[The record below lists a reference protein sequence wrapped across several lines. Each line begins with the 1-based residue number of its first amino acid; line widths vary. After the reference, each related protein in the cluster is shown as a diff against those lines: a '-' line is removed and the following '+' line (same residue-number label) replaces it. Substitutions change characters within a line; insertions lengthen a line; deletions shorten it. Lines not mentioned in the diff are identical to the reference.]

1 MVLIALG
8 LFSGIV
14 SFILYISMQ
23 LMKKLMKRMHRIN
36 TFLEIQ
42 SVCLAAFAVGLLV
55 MVHYYINFTSVNSS
69 GVILDSLPW
78 QYHKRYFIVSGLIIG
93 LSFFSFI
100 AAYREQ
106 TMMLSISTMI
116 SFMIVLCLI
125 GLAVS
130 NEVTSKMIMDK
141 LDMEDKN
148 SYNCFFV
155 VPQFSQ
161 ENLMSHGC

>member
-8 LFSGIV
+8 LFSGII

-42 SVCLAAFAVGLLV
+42 GVCLAAFAVLLV
-55 MVHYYINFTSVNSS
+55 FIVCYFINFTNVNASA
-69 GVILDSLPW
+69 VIMDSMPW
-78 QYHKRYFIVSGLIIG
+78 EYNKRYFIVSGLI
-93 LSFFSFI
+93 LFLCFFSFL
-100 AAYREQ
+100 ASWREWSI
-106 TMMLSISTMI
+106 MLSISTML
-116 SFMIVLCLI
+116 SFMIVILLI

-130 NEVTSKMIMDK
+130 NEVTSKMIVDK

-148 SYNCFFV
+148 NFNCYFV
-155 VPQFSQ
+155 IPQFS
-161 ENLMSHGC
+161 